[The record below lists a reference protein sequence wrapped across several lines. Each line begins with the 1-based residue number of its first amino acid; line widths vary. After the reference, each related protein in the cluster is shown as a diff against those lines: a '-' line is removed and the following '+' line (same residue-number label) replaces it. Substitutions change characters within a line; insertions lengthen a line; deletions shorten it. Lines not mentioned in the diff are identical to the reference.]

1 MGKVSKKTVTKPLTD
16 RQPMCD
22 NDILR
27 LLADQRGR
35 AVSEMVAHFHVT
47 ATAIRQ
53 RLLRLTRSQLV
64 TRKRND
70 ERRRGRPTYLYYITS
85 QGGR

>member
-1 MGKVSKKTVTKPLTD
+1 MRSVSKKTVTQPLTD

-22 NDILR
+22 NDILG
-27 LLADQRGR
+27 LLADRRGR
-35 AVSEMVAHFHVT
+35 SVAEMTTHFHVT
-47 ATAIRQ
+47 QTAIRA
-53 RLLRLTRSQLV
+53 RLRRLTAAQAV

-85 QGGR
+85 RGDR